1 MAYSRIPGV
10 FPVLH
15 GEGLTLR
22 EMCEEDLP
30 AWFAR
35 LSDPEAAAMAGDS
48 LATSMQDVV
57 DGLAYHRNAFATKE
71 ALRWAIVPDSLGAS
85 VGSIGIVRL
94 DEENLSGEIGAA
106 VGRAHWGQGFATGAT
121 RLVVD
126 YGFGVLGLE
135 RIEAVALASNGR
147 SVRVLEKLGFTR
159 EGLLRGYRIVNGTRA
174 DFAIYGL
181 LGSDWSMRATDSR

>member
-1 MAYSRIPGV
+1 MAYSCVPDV

-22 EMCEEDLP
+22 EMSEEDLP

-35 LSDPEAAAMAGDS
+35 LSDPAAAAMAGDP

-57 DGLAYHRNAFATKE
+57 DGLAYPRNAFATKE

-94 DEENLSGEIGAA
+94 DEGELSGEIGAA
-106 VGRAHWGQGFATGAT
+106 VGRAHWGSGFATGAT

-147 SVRVLEKLGFTR
+147 SSRVLEKLGFRR
-159 EGLLRGYRIVNGTRA
+159 EGLLRGYRIVNGVRA
-174 DFAIYGL
+174 DFVIYGIL
-181 LGSDWSMRATDSR
+181 ATD